1 VTGEETD
8 DLLPMNPEGVEV
20 DDSQVQHGCLSI
32 NVHVGQTPLIWFSI
46 LVNIGLIYKWIGN
59 LTTYDK
65 YKLWCVF
72 IRDLTITMLAT
83 MLATLTTM
91 ELYQIEQSLS
101 FGKFVVLV
109 GLFLVAGFIAIA
121 LLIGIYLKII
131 KKLKLKKIDKN

>member
-1 VTGEETD
+1 MTGEETD